1 MCSFLL
7 ESYINLLANSTQH
20 AQAHQKKVQLSFVT
34 GSESELTVGLRV
46 VVDGLA
52 A

>member
-7 ESYINLLANSTQH
+7 KSYINILANSTQH

-34 GSESELTVGLRV
+34 GSELELTVGLRV
-46 VVDGLA
+46 VVDV
-52 A
+52 